1 MTNFVYDNV
10 ALPADKIDSGGGSE
24 AVSNPTRRWV
34 PNDANR
40 TFTALKDIRK
50 TITGEMF
57 NVTAF
62 GAVGN
67 GTTDDYAAIQLAID
81 AAEATVSGGFGAW
94 VLLPKGTFITSQKL
108 VLPNGVGL
116 MGAGPSM
123 THLKAKSTFS
133 DTALV
138 TNELQTGTQEFAF
151 LRDMLITGN
160 KGNGAVCSVAV
171 VNWVSLFVNS
181 YISNC
186 IIEEGSNVGLR
197 IAADGTPGG
206 MGPIYV
212 ENCWVARNTGHN
224 IYVEDTVAN
233 TGAATN
239 VVFVNLTS
247 ENQGTGKSAIYLKGN
262 GRLAGIRFIGCTHLE
277 MGSVSF
283 TGKTG
288 VTFDGCAH
296 SAFDNLTI
304 LGAPAT
310 ITEGI
315 NILNVVQNVG
325 IKFEHIYNP
334 NLITPIIRDQ
344 KNSKTVG
351 AVNVHH
357 YVTADWQYQGAPRF
371 LADSGASG
379 KSAVFQSAAGTDRVW
394 FDSNGQLTG
403 NSANAAGLDVKGD
416 ETNNRTLIFAPSTA
430 SGLTNLYGFYYPSG
444 GGGVKR
450 FRNFT
455 AGLDIFQ
462 FGTDGT
468 VFHYESPTFQ
478 KTATFQQGLRLSAE
492 ISPAQIT
499 ANQNNYSPTGLS
511 TAVVMLLTSDASRD
525 ITGIAAQSSGVLWV
539 YNIGAQNIVLKHQDA
554 NSTAANRIIG
564 TAGAD
569 VTLTPNR
576 CALLRYSA
584 AQTRWLVMTDNL

>member
-10 ALPADKIDSGGGSE
+10 ALPADKIDSGGGSA

-40 TFTALKDIRK
+40 VFTALTDIRK
-50 TITGEMF
+50 AVTGETL

-67 GTTDDYAAIQLAID
+67 GTTDDYTAIQAAIT
-81 AAEATVSGGFGAW
+81 AAAATVSGGFGAW
-94 VLLPKGTFITSQKL
+94 VLFPKGTFITGTKL

-123 THLKAKSTFS
+123 TTLKAKSTFN

-138 TNELQTGTQEFAF
+138 TNQLQAGTQEFAF

-171 VNWVSLFVNS
+171 VDWVSLFVNS

-224 IYVEDTVAN
+224 VYVEDTVAN

-262 GRLAGIRFIGCTHLE
+262 GRLAGVRFIGATHLE
-277 MGSVSF
+277 MGDATKTS
-283 TGKTG
+283 KTG
-288 VTFDGCAH
+288 VTFDGCSH

-304 LGAPAT
+304 LGAVAS

-315 NILNVVQNVG
+315 NILNVAQNVG
-325 IKFEHIYNP
+325 IKIEHIYNP
-334 NLITPIIRDQ
+334 NLINPVIRDQ
-344 KNSKTVG
+344 KNSVTIG
-351 AVNVHH
+351 AVNVNH
-357 YVTADWQYQGAPRF
+357 YVTADWTYQGSPRY
-371 LADSGASG
+371 LPPSASG
-379 KSAVFQSAAGTDRVW
+379 KSVVFQNSAGANKAW
-394 FDSNGQLTG
+394 FDGAGQLTG
-403 NSANAAGLDVKGD
+403 DSTNGAGLDVVSSEGA
-416 ETNNRTLIFAPSTA
+416 TNDRALTIVNFAKDRVFGWNFPV
-430 SGLTNLYGFYYPSG
+430 G
-444 GGGVKR
+444 GGGVSR
-450 FRNFT
+450 FRYIT
-455 AGLDIFQ
+455 GGVDIMQ

-499 ANQNNYSPTGLS
+499 ANQNNYNPTGLS

-539 YNIGAQNIVLKHQDA
+539 YNIGAQNLVLKHQDA

>member
-10 ALPADKIDSGGGSE
+10 ALPADKIDSGGGSA
-24 AVSNPTRRWV
+24 AVSNPTRRWS

-40 TFTALKDIRK
+40 TFAALEDIRK
-50 TITGEMF
+50 TLTGEMF
-57 NVTAF
+57 NVKAF
-62 GAVGN
+62 GATGD
-67 GTTDDYAAIQLAID
+67 GTTDDYDAIQDAID
-81 AAEATVSGGFGAW
+81 AAEATLSGGFGAW

-116 MGAGPSM
+116 MGAGPAM

-138 TNELQTGTQEFAF
+138 TNELQAGTQEFAF

-171 VNWVSLFVNS
+171 VDWVSLFVNS

-224 IYVEDTVAN
+224 VYVEDTVAN

-262 GRLAGIRFIGCTHLE
+262 GRLAGVRFIGCTHLE
-277 MGSVSF
+277 MGSLSF

-288 VTFDGCAH
+288 ITFDGCAH

-304 LGAPAT
+304 LGSPAT

-344 KNSKTVG
+344 KNSVTVG
-351 AVNVHH
+351 AVNVQH
-357 YVTADWQYQGAPRF
+357 YVTADWTYQGSPKY
-371 LADSGASG
+371 LPPSSSG
-379 KSAVFQSAAGTDRVW
+379 KSAVFQSSAGTDRAW
-394 FDSNGQLTG
+394 FDGNGRLTG
-403 NSANAAGLDVKGD
+403 ASVNGAAIDVVGDATNDRTVSMINAALDRVFD
-416 ETNNRTLIFAPSTA
+416 W
-430 SGLTNLYGFYYPSG
+430 GFPSG
-444 GGGVKR
+444 GGGVIR
-450 FRNFT
+450 MTYRT
-455 AGLDIFQ
+455 GGVSVMQI
-462 FGTDGT
+462 GTDGT
-468 VFHYESPTFQ
+468 IFHYESPTFQ

-576 CALLRYSA
+576 CVMLRYSA
-584 AQTRWLVMTDNL
+584 SQTRWLVMTDNL

>member
-1 MTNFVYDNV
+1 MTNVVYDNTS
-10 ALPADKIDSGGGSE
+10 LPATKTDVKPVTNATRQISASDVNAITTAID
-24 AVSNPTRRWV
+24 
-34 PNDANR
+34 
-40 TFTALKDIRK
+40 DIRD
-50 TITGEMF
+50 IVRGNMLS
-57 NVTAF
+57 VTSY
-62 GAVGN
+62 GAVGD
-67 GTTDDYAAIQLAID
+67 GVTDDYSAIQDAID
-81 AAEATVSGGFGAW
+81 AAAATVDGGFGAM
-94 VLLPKGTFITSQKL
+94 VLLPKGTFITSQQI

-116 MGAGPSM
+116 MGAGPAM

-133 DTALV
+133 GTALV
-138 TNELQTGTQEFAF
+138 TNQLQTGNQEFAF
-151 LRDMLITGN
+151 LRDLLVSGN

-224 IYVEDTVAN
+224 VYVEDTSGN

-288 VTFDGCAH
+288 ITFDGCAH

-344 KNSKTVG
+344 RNGTTVG
-351 AVNVHH
+351 AVNVNHW
-357 YVTADWQYQGAPRF
+357 VTPDWQYQGQPRF
-371 LADSGASG
+371 LPPSSG
-379 KSAVFQSAAGTDRVW
+379 KSAVFQNSSGTDRAW
-394 FDSNGQLTG
+394 FDFDGRLTG
-403 NSANAAGLDVKGD
+403 ASPDGAGVTIRSDATNDRPLALINNAADRV
-416 ETNNRTLIFAPSTA
+416 
-430 SGLTNLYGFYYPSG
+430 YGWNFPVG
-444 GGGVKR
+444 GGGVVR
-450 FRNFT
+450 FRYIT
-455 AGLDIFQ
+455 GGVDIMQ

-478 KTATFQQGLRLSAE
+478 KTATFQQGLRYSAE
-492 ISPAQIT
+492 IAPSQIT

-511 TAVVMLLTSDASRD
+511 TTVRMLLTSDASRD
-525 ITGIAAQSSGVLWV
+525 ITGIAAQSSAALWV

-576 CALLRYSA
+576 GVLLHYSA
-584 AQTRWLVMTDNL
+584 SQARWLVMTDNL